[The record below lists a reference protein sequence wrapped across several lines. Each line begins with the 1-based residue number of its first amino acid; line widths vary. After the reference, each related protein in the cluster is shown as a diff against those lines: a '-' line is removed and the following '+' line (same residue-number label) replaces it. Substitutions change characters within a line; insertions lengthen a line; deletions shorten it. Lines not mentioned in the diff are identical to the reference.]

1 MAALALALLFA
12 SQTAAAPAVEQVHLA
27 LGAEPSTMAVQWVE
41 QEDGAA
47 PNTVRWGS
55 SPSALTKSANSS
67 VFKFDQDGNVTLG
80 TNRTWYNHVA
90 RMTGLLPATKYF
102 YQIGAGSDASAVFH
116 FQSQVTPETLAAN
129 LPQRHIIYGDLGTAC
144 AFTLCPVCTCNLT
157 CDASSCA
164 KNHSAGLVTEV
175 GLYSTGEGFGGAGS
189 VDGGGEATMILH
201 TGDFGALPLSSL
213 LRLRA
218 CSWLMCFLALRS
230 VQYGRR

>member
-1 MAALALALLFA
+1 MCIAMALNPKVCQMATRIPKHCKHGRQSSLPLNRPMAKAYLA
-12 SQTAAAPAVEQVHLA
+12 TR
-27 LGAEPSTMAVQWVE
+27 
-41 QEDGAA
+41 
-47 PNTVRWGS
+47 PN
-55 SPSALTKSANSS
+55 
-67 VFKFDQDGNVTLG
+67 
-80 TNRTWYNHVA
+80 
-90 RMTGLLPATKYF
+90 
-102 YQIGAGSDASAVFH
+102 
-116 FQSQVTPETLAAN
+116 
-129 LPQRHIIYGDLGTAC
+129 HIIYGDLGTAC

-164 KNHSAGLVTEV
+164 KNHSAGLVTEG

-201 TGDFGALPLSSL
+201 TGDFGALPLSSH